1 MTNDH
6 ERSRLDGIIDA
17 AVHDMMQTEGRGDLT
32 ARVMRTIG
40 EPVRRPWFTAVPAL
54 AVASFAVV
62 VLVAAVMILVR
73 QPAPHMV
80 PSIEVASGLPAELL
94 SGVPAPR
101 APEIP
106 LAAGPEMVS
115 GARSVTPPAAPS
127 AESIFGPRRGQVSA
141 ASVTP
146 EAVFWLELTLIE
158 TSSSGQPR
166 RQPVTM
172 VLRRDA
178 QPGAAV
184 SRAEGVFQVAV
195 VPEFVAG
202 GVNLRVDVS
211 TPVRRQFTATIRRGE
226 RERSQIFEEVDPQSG
241 RRMVIEARGRFLG
254 PDAQR

>member
-40 EPVRRPWFTAVPAL
+40 EPVRRPWFTGVPAL
-54 AVASFAVV
+54 AVASFAVI
-62 VLVAAVMILVR
+62 VLVAAVMMFVR
-73 QPAPHMV
+73 QPASHMV
-80 PSIEVASGLPAELL
+80 PSIEVASGLPAEVL

-106 LAAGPEMVS
+106 LAEGPQTVP
-115 GARSVTPPAAPS
+115 GVRAVTPPTAPS
-127 AESIFGPRRGQVSA
+127 AESIFGPRRGQVGA

-146 EAVFWLELTLIE
+146 EAVLWLELTLIE
-158 TSSSGQPR
+158 TMPSGEPR

-172 VLRRDA
+172 VLRQDA
-178 QPGAAV
+178 QPGTAV

-195 VPEFVAG
+195 VPEFVQGA
-202 GVNLRVDVS
+202 VNLRVDVG
-211 TPVRRQFTATIRRGE
+211 TPVRRQFTATIRPGE
-226 RERSQIFEEVDPQSG
+226 RERSHIFEDVDPQSG
-241 RRMVIEARGRFLG
+241 RRTVIEARGRFLR